1 MADPKI
7 KYDIS
12 ANVSGDADVEKL
24 ASEIE
29 RLGKTLDGDLK
40 VKADQAANAL
50 RELGNKNQAAANFF
64 DLKQKTL
71 DAAKALGEAQTAAQA
86 MAREI
91 AQSDAPT
98 KTQAAQLEK
107 LKDAVKAANTEYLN
121 SQNALTQAR
130 SALGNYGLSVD
141 GLAKN
146 QQVLK
151 RELAQA
157 KEAAASLS
165 GELAQQAAAQRS
177 AEQAAK
183 EQAAALKQA
192 NTAARE
198 AATAAKEASTATSGW
213 AASIGKIAAGNV
225 LANVFSAITSKVQE
239 TGRAFVEA
247 NIQLDGMRRAMTAI
261 YGSAGVAE
269 QQISFLRKTS
279 NEAGV
284 SFAALGDSFKSF
296 AAASHAAN
304 IPISVTNELFASVT
318 KASATLGL
326 SGERTSLVLQAL
338 GQMASKGTVS
348 MEELRQQLGE
358 SLPGALS
365 LAAKGLGLTEQQ
377 LIKLVESG
385 GLAARDLFPA
395 LAESLKSMQGAND
408 GLQGSWE
415 RLKTSLNGVMTAI
428 GDAGGMQVMTFAVKA
443 LAVALGVL
451 LVPLQAAV
459 EMFLGL
465 GRVIGGVV
473 ASIVIL
479 ADASTTSA
487 QKIAALK
494 EVANGVKDS
503 FDAAD
508 ARLQGT
514 ANSLVGVATG
524 ADAASTSLANTGAVA
539 SSTNAAFA
547 QYSQQWVG
555 IGQAMR
561 DAAKEQQ
568 NAAENATKHAQ
579 AVKDDGAALIELAR
593 IRGDANLLADAE
605 ATAAQNTLTA
615 LQAVATARGQQ
626 LEIVQAELTAKQNLI
641 AGNEVEQ
648 KARAQEI
655 KDLTDKVNKLK
666 EEAGAS
672 EAAAQAARVDAEA
685 KRLAAQANKDHSAQ
699 VVELTKAIQDQQQ
712 IVKDLERLN
721 AQGKATDER
730 LAEAKRKLAENY
742 YLLNDALSDNVK
754 LMNAYLS
761 TAQQDAD
768 TTRTLLQADMERAKV
783 AEQRA
788 RLMNDEY
795 GVRQA
800 ILKQKEIEL
809 AMAKAEIHA
818 NETLAMAK
826 IATLNAQ
833 REELTAS
840 GQLTDAKK
848 LEIESNIRAAEA
860 QIMLAKA
867 RGESVKLMEE
877 EIQKLKSGVT
887 NVKEYESRVKDA
899 AATTRTAT
907 GGMGRGWDGVAGS
920 IGNATQKAKEYADY
934 QKRMDDKYGR
944 AGQGKAEQEAEADRK
959 RAQEKK
965 DADYMASRFDPGLAK
980 DMDGKVVGSVESEA
994 QMNQRIAKLFGEG
1007 AIGMKEAIEA
1017 ANIKIKLDE
1026 AAKYGVA
1033 NVPGNQE
1040 FYTNL
1045 KREFDRLSA
1054 IVNDS
1059 GRGGNGAAVGKKKQ
1073 QQEIEK
1079 PRSGGGMSATNQGAS
1094 YTQNI
1099 TLPSGE
1105 QTQARY
1111 ADYESMKG
1119 MEQLLRQLQQGK
1131 GAS

>member
-71 DAAKALGEAQTAAQA
+71 DAAKALGEAQAAAQA

-107 LKDAVKAANTEYLN
+107 LKDAVKAANAEYLN

-192 NTAARE
+192 NAAARE

-225 LANVFSAITSKVQE
+225 LANVFSSITSKVQE

-269 QQISFLRKTS
+269 QQIAFLRKTS

-415 RLKTSLNGVMTAI
+415 RLKTAINGVMTSI
-428 GDAGGMQVMTFAVKA
+428 GDAGGMQVMTMAVKG
-443 LAVALGVL
+443 LAVALGVVM
-451 LVPLQAAV
+451 VPLQGLV
-459 EMFLGL
+459 ELLTGL
-465 GRVIGGVV
+465 GRTIGAAA
-473 ASIVIL
+473 ASIGIL
-479 ADASTTSA
+479 ADRSLTTA
-487 QKIAALK
+487 QKITALK
-494 EVANGVKDS
+494 EVGTQLKES

-508 ARLQGT
+508 ARMQTT
-514 ANSLVGVATG
+514 ANAFVGVATG
-524 ADAASTSLANTGAVA
+524 ADTATRSIAATAATAGTS
-539 SSTNAAFA
+539 SAAFA
-547 QYSQQWVG
+547 QLSQQWVA
-555 IGQAMR
+555 IGQTMGEAGKAQEEIAKNGQKLA
-561 DAAKEQQ
+561 DAAKSEG
-568 NAAENATKHAQ
+568 E
-579 AVKDDGAALIELAR
+579 AL
-593 IRGDANLLADAE
+593 
-605 ATAAQNTLTA
+605 NTLA
-615 LQAVATARGQQ
+615 QLRGNEVEQLEVAAAASENYAAKLDAVASARRNA
-626 LEIVQAELTAKQNLI
+626 LEIAQAELTAKENLI
-641 AGNEVEQ
+641 AGDEAEQ
-648 KARAQEI
+648 KARAEHI
-655 KDLTDKVNKLK
+655 KSLTEKVEKLK
-666 EEAGAS
+666 AES
-672 EAAAQAARVDAEA
+672 EASSKSAESARSEALAKKIAAD
-685 KRLAAQANKDHSAQ
+685 ANKDHSAQ
-699 VVELTKAIQDQQQ
+699 VEKSRTEMVKAIEVQQRAKAELDAGKISQEQYNKAQDAATTAIARYNDALADKVRMIQAESQSRQAALSAQSAGLQ
-712 IVKDLERLN
+712 IALQEAQVEERLYTL
-721 AQGKATDER
+721 QGNTQAAEQAR
-730 LAEAKRKLAENY
+730 MRQREIAIEIMRVEQQAEIALAEAKIAE
-742 YLLNDALSDNVK
+742 
-754 LMNAYLS
+754 
-761 TAQQDAD
+761 
-768 TTRTLLQADMERAKV
+768 LQATKAQLEAEGKLEPARRLSIDAAIKAAETQKLV
-783 AEQRA
+783 AESKTRLITLQQAELNHLREFGEKSKQAA
-788 RLMNDEY
+788 R
-795 GVRQA
+795 
-800 ILKQKEIEL
+800 
-809 AMAKAEIHA
+809 
-818 NETLAMAK
+818 
-826 IATLNAQ
+826 
-833 REELTAS
+833 
-840 GQLTDAKK
+840 
-848 LEIESNIRAAEA
+848 
-860 QIMLAKA
+860 
-867 RGESVKLMEE
+867 
-877 EIQKLKSGVT
+877 
-887 NVKEYESRVKDA
+887 
-899 AATTRTAT
+899 
-907 GGMGRGWDGVAGS
+907 DGVASTDEIAEGWSRVSKS
-920 IGNATQKAKEYADY
+920 IQGAAYDAQKFALDSE
-934 QKRMDDKYGR
+934 GR
-944 AGQGKAEQEAEADRK
+944 RL
-959 RAQEKK
+959 
-965 DADYMASRFDPGLAK
+965 S
-980 DMDGKVVGSVESEA
+980 SVEPEA

-1040 FYTNL
+1040 YYTNL
-1045 KREFDRLSA
+1045 RREYERLSA
-1054 IVNDS
+1054 IVEATGKS
-1059 GRGGNGAAVGKKKQ
+1059 GGGAALGRPDKSGTSAGGA
-1073 QQEIEK
+1073 
-1079 PRSGGGMSATNQGAS
+1079 SGGGMASGQKAQQGVS
-1094 YTQNI
+1094 YVSNMNI
-1099 TLPSGE
+1099 NIPGG
-1105 QTQARY
+1105 QGQIRY
-1111 ADYESMKG
+1111 ADLESQKFADK
-1119 MEQLLRQLQQGK
+1119 LFRDVANARS
-1131 GAS
+1131 ASA